1 MQELWAIIFKPW
13 KDEPVYHAFA
23 KDLLRPYEFHL
34 AYMTRCGRRIGDG
47 TPMLPMKHVRKFGRP
62 CRSCYPS

>member
-1 MQELWAIIFKPW
+1 MQQLWAIIFKPW
-13 KDEPVYHAFA
+13 PETPIYHALGQA
-23 KDLLRPYEFHL
+23 QQ
-34 AYMTRCGRRIGDG
+34 TRCGRRIGEY

>member
-13 KDEPVYHAFA
+13 QDVPIYHAHA
-23 KDLLRPYEFHL
+23 PLS
-34 AYMTRCGRRIGDG
+34 MTRCGRRVGLH
-47 TPMLPMKHVRKFGRP
+47 TPMLPMKHVRKFARP

>member
-13 KDEPVYHAFA
+13 PDKPVYHGHAGHG
-23 KDLLRPYEFHL
+23 LTL
-34 AYMTRCGRRIGDG
+34 CGRRIGDT
-47 TPMLPMKHVRKFGRP
+47 TPMLPMKHAKRFGRP